1 MIISAPAAFSSDAF
15 ALSGII
21 GADALIIP
29 KKAPLVKVET
39 VFEQRIIASYL
50 YESSSPCAGF
60 LLHTLRIAFSAGF
73 WYDTDKFAGE
83 AALLFP
89 SGGKKHEAV
98 DFRRQRVRQR
108 TAGADSDSAGARG
121 LVRYTRQSPIPE
133 DVHALTCDAHDL
145 AALRAALASAQLQWD
160 AALDCICRDA
170 ASASVD
176 LSVLPAF
183 TNRLLVI
190 STDSVY
196 HPAYKRV
203 PQDET
208 GVYLHDGGYG
218 SSKRQMEEVFLDAA
232 AHSESPFAWTIFRPG
247 HIFGAGSQVG
257 CFPEHS
263 RQPDLIARMKRG
275 EPLRLVGGGKFLIHP
290 IYVDDL
296 CRVLLESIPVSTALN
311 EIFCI
316 GGPDIVSNA
325 AYYLLLGE
333 ILNVPVSIEEIPLA
347 GYLEAH
353 PQFSGHLCH
362 RAYSLEKLR
371 RTGIALPG
379 TPLRAGLQKQVEWL
393 LSLAR

>member
-1 MIISAPAAFSSDAF
+1 M
-15 ALSGII
+15 
-21 GADALIIP
+21 
-29 KKAPLVKVET
+29 
-39 VFEQRIIASYL
+39 
-50 YESSSPCAGF
+50 
-60 LLHTLRIAFSAGF
+60 
-73 WYDTDKFAGE
+73 
-83 AALLFP
+83 
-89 SGGKKHEAV
+89 
-98 DFRRQRVRQR
+98 
-108 TAGADSDSAGARG
+108 
-121 LVRYTRQSPIPE
+121 
-133 DVHALTCDAHDL
+133 
-145 AALRAALASAQLQWD
+145 
-160 AALDCICRDA
+160 
-170 ASASVD
+170 
-176 LSVLPAF
+176 SVLPAF

-190 STDSVY
+190 STYSVY

-203 PQDET
+203 PQDEI

-296 CRVLLESIPVSTALN
+296 CRVLLESIPVSTAFN

-333 ILNVPVSIEEIPLA
+333 ILNVPVTIEEIPLA

>member
-1 MIISAPAAFSSDAF
+1 MKLLI
-15 ALSGII
+15 LGGSGFVS
-21 GADALIIP
+21 GRLA
-29 KKAPLVKVET
+29 
-39 VFEQRIIASYL
+39 QIAT
-50 YESSSPCAGF
+50 AQG
-60 LLHTLRIAFSAGF
+60 
-73 WYDTDKFAGE
+73 
-83 AALLFP
+83 
-89 SGGKKHEAV
+89 HEV
-98 DFRRQRVRQR
+98 WCV
-108 TAGADSDSAGARG
+108 TRG
-121 LVRYTRQSPIPE
+121 NRPIPE
-133 DVHALTCDAHDL
+133 GVHALTCDAHDP

-170 ASASVD
+170 PSASVD

-275 EPLRLVGGGKFLIHP
+275 EPLRFVGGGKFLIHP

-296 CRVLLESIPVSTALN
+296 CRVLLESIPVSTAFN

-333 ILNVPVSIEEIPLA
+333 ILNVPVTIEEIPLA

-353 PQFSGHLCH
+353 PQFNGICAIARIRWKSCAARGLLCPAPPCAQGC
-362 RAYSLEKLR
+362 RSR
-371 RTGIALPG
+371 SNGSF
-379 TPLRAGLQKQVEWL
+379 PLRGKAPNRRM
-393 LSLAR
+393 SLAVLHGKLGKQTRA

>member
-1 MIISAPAAFSSDAF
+1 MKLLI
-15 ALSGII
+15 LGGSGFVS
-21 GADALIIP
+21 GRLA
-29 KKAPLVKVET
+29 
-39 VFEQRIIASYL
+39 QIAT
-50 YESSSPCAGF
+50 AQG
-60 LLHTLRIAFSAGF
+60 
-73 WYDTDKFAGE
+73 
-83 AALLFP
+83 
-89 SGGKKHEAV
+89 HEV
-98 DFRRQRVRQR
+98 WCV
-108 TAGADSDSAGARG
+108 TRG
-121 LVRYTRQSPIPE
+121 NRPIPE
-133 DVHALTCDAHDL
+133 GVHALTCDAHDP

-170 ASASVD
+170 PSASVD

-203 PQDET
+203 PQDEI

-296 CRVLLESIPVSTALN
+296 CRVLLESIPVSTAFN

-316 GGPDIVSNA
+316 GGPDIVSNV

-333 ILNVPVSIEEIPLA
+333 ILNVPVTIEEIPLA

-353 PQFSGHLCH
+353 PPIQRAFVPSRVFAGKAAPHGDCFARHPPARRAAEAGRMAPFSCAVKPRIGECL
-362 RAYSLEKLR
+362 LR
-371 RTGIALPG
+371 HSPIQA
-379 TPLRAGLQKQVEWL
+379 
-393 LSLAR
+393 

>member
-1 MIISAPAAFSSDAF
+1 MKLLI
-15 ALSGII
+15 LGGSGFVS
-21 GADALIIP
+21 GRLA
-29 KKAPLVKVET
+29 
-39 VFEQRIIASYL
+39 QIA
-50 YESSSPCAGF
+50 
-60 LLHTLRIAFSAGF
+60 IAQG
-73 WYDTDKFAGE
+73 
-83 AALLFP
+83 
-89 SGGKKHEAV
+89 HEV
-98 DFRRQRVRQR
+98 WCV
-108 TAGADSDSAGARG
+108 TRG
-121 LVRYTRQSPIPE
+121 NRPIPE
-133 DVHALTCDAHDL
+133 GVHALTCDAHDP
-145 AALRAALASAQLQWD
+145 AALRAALTSAQLQWD

-170 ASASVD
+170 SSASVD
-176 LSVLPAF
+176 LSVLSAF

-275 EPLRLVGGGKFLIHP
+275 EPLRFVGGGKFLIHP
-290 IYVDDL
+290 IYVDDM
-296 CRVLLESIPVSTALN
+296 CRVLLESIPVSTAFN

-333 ILNVPVSIEEIPLA
+333 ILNVPVAIEEIPLA

-362 RAYSLEKLR
+362 RVYSLEKLR

>member
-1 MIISAPAAFSSDAF
+1 MKLLI
-15 ALSGII
+15 LGGSGFVS
-21 GADALIIP
+21 GRLA
-29 KKAPLVKVET
+29 
-39 VFEQRIIASYL
+39 QIAT
-50 YESSSPCAGF
+50 AQG
-60 LLHTLRIAFSAGF
+60 
-73 WYDTDKFAGE
+73 
-83 AALLFP
+83 
-89 SGGKKHEAV
+89 HEV
-98 DFRRQRVRQR
+98 WCV
-108 TAGADSDSAGARG
+108 TRG
-121 LVRYTRQSPIPE
+121 NRPIPE
-133 DVHALTCDAHDL
+133 GVHALTCDAHDP

-296 CRVLLESIPVSTALN
+296 CRVLLESIPVSTAFN

-325 AYYLLLGE
+325 AYYILLGE

-379 TPLRAGLQKQVEWL
+379 TPPARRAAEAGRMAPFSCAVKPRIGECLLRHSPIQA
-393 LSLAR
+393 

>member
-1 MIISAPAAFSSDAF
+1 MKLLI
-15 ALSGII
+15 LGGSGFVS
-21 GADALIIP
+21 GRLA
-29 KKAPLVKVET
+29 
-39 VFEQRIIASYL
+39 QIA
-50 YESSSPCAGF
+50 
-60 LLHTLRIAFSAGF
+60 IAQG
-73 WYDTDKFAGE
+73 
-83 AALLFP
+83 
-89 SGGKKHEAV
+89 HEV
-98 DFRRQRVRQR
+98 WCV
-108 TAGADSDSAGARG
+108 TRG
-121 LVRYTRQSPIPE
+121 NRPIPE
-133 DVHALTCDAHDL
+133 DVHALTCDAHDP

-170 ASASVD
+170 PSASVD

-203 PQDET
+203 PQE
-208 GVYLHDGGYG
+208 
-218 SSKRQMEEVFLDAA
+218 MEEVFLDAA

-263 RQPDLIARMKRG
+263 RQPDLIAHMKRC

-296 CRVLLESIPVSTALN
+296 CRVLLESIPVSTAFN

-325 AYYLLLGE
+325 SYYLLLGE

>member
-1 MIISAPAAFSSDAF
+1 MKLLI
-15 ALSGII
+15 LGGSGFVS
-21 GADALIIP
+21 GRLA
-29 KKAPLVKVET
+29 
-39 VFEQRIIASYL
+39 QIA
-50 YESSSPCAGF
+50 
-60 LLHTLRIAFSAGF
+60 IAQG
-73 WYDTDKFAGE
+73 
-83 AALLFP
+83 
-89 SGGKKHEAV
+89 HEV
-98 DFRRQRVRQR
+98 WCV
-108 TAGADSDSAGARG
+108 TRG
-121 LVRYTRQSPIPE
+121 NRPIPE
-133 DVHALTCDAHDL
+133 DVHALTCDAHDP

-296 CRVLLESIPVSTALN
+296 CRILLESIPVSTAFN

-325 AYYLLLGE
+325 AYYILLGE
-333 ILNVPVSIEEIPLA
+333 ILNVPVTIEEIPLA

>member
-1 MIISAPAAFSSDAF
+1 MKLLI
-15 ALSGII
+15 LGGSGFVS
-21 GADALIIP
+21 GRLA
-29 KKAPLVKVET
+29 
-39 VFEQRIIASYL
+39 QIAT
-50 YESSSPCAGF
+50 AQG
-60 LLHTLRIAFSAGF
+60 
-73 WYDTDKFAGE
+73 
-83 AALLFP
+83 
-89 SGGKKHEAV
+89 HEV
-98 DFRRQRVRQR
+98 WCV
-108 TAGADSDSAGARG
+108 TRG
-121 LVRYTRQSPIPE
+121 NRPIPE
-133 DVHALTCDAHDL
+133 GVHALTCDAHDP

-232 AHSESPFAWTIFRPG
+232 AHSESPFAWTVFRPG

-296 CRVLLESIPVSTALN
+296 CRVLLESIPSPQPSTRFSASADRILFPMLP
-311 EIFCI
+311 ITFC
-316 GGPDIVSNA
+316 S
-325 AYYLLLGE
+325 
-333 ILNVPVSIEEIPLA
+333 
-347 GYLEAH
+347 
-353 PQFSGHLCH
+353 
-362 RAYSLEKLR
+362 EKF
-371 RTGIALPG
+371 
-379 TPLRAGLQKQVEWL
+379 
-393 LSLAR
+393 

>member
-1 MIISAPAAFSSDAF
+1 
-15 ALSGII
+15 
-21 GADALIIP
+21 
-29 KKAPLVKVET
+29 
-39 VFEQRIIASYL
+39 
-50 YESSSPCAGF
+50 
-60 LLHTLRIAFSAGF
+60 
-73 WYDTDKFAGE
+73 
-83 AALLFP
+83 
-89 SGGKKHEAV
+89 
-98 DFRRQRVRQR
+98 
-108 TAGADSDSAGARG
+108 
-121 LVRYTRQSPIPE
+121 
-133 DVHALTCDAHDL
+133 
-145 AALRAALASAQLQWD
+145 
-160 AALDCICRDA
+160 
-170 ASASVD
+170 
-176 LSVLPAF
+176 
-183 TNRLLVI
+183 
-190 STDSVY
+190 
-196 HPAYKRV
+196 
-203 PQDET
+203 
-208 GVYLHDGGYG
+208 
-218 SSKRQMEEVFLDAA
+218 MEEVFLDAA

-296 CRVLLESIPVSTALN
+296 CRVLLESIPVSTTFN

>member
-1 MIISAPAAFSSDAF
+1 MKLLI
-15 ALSGII
+15 LGGSGFVS
-21 GADALIIP
+21 GRLA
-29 KKAPLVKVET
+29 
-39 VFEQRIIASYL
+39 QIAT
-50 YESSSPCAGF
+50 AQG
-60 LLHTLRIAFSAGF
+60 
-73 WYDTDKFAGE
+73 
-83 AALLFP
+83 
-89 SGGKKHEAV
+89 HEV
-98 DFRRQRVRQR
+98 WCV
-108 TAGADSDSAGARG
+108 TRG
-121 LVRYTRQSPIPE
+121 NRPIPE
-133 DVHALTCDAHDL
+133 DVHALTCDAHDPL
-145 AALRAALASAQLQWD
+145 ALRAALASAQLQWD

-296 CRVLLESIPVSTALN
+296 CRVLLEIIPIFTTFN

-325 AYYLLLGE
+325 SYYILLGE
-333 ILNVPVSIEEIPLA
+333 ILNVPVTIEEIPLA

-371 RTGIALPG
+371 HTGIALPG

>member
-1 MIISAPAAFSSDAF
+1 MIISAPAAFSSDTF

-60 LLHTLRIAFSAGF
+60 LLRTLRIAFSAGF
-73 WYDTDKFAGE
+73 WYDTDKFTGE
-83 AALLFP
+83 ARCFSRQEARNMKLLILGG
-89 SGGKKHEAV
+89 SGFVSGRLAQIATAQGHEV
-98 DFRRQRVRQR
+98 WCV
-108 TAGADSDSAGARG
+108 TRG
-121 LVRYTRQSPIPE
+121 NRPIPE
-133 DVHALTCDAHDL
+133 GVHALMCDAHDP

-263 RQPDLIARMKRG
+263 RQPDLIARMNRG

-296 CRVLLESIPVSTALN
+296 CRVLLESIPVSTAFN

-333 ILNVPVSIEEIPLA
+333 ILNVPVTIEEIPLA

-353 PQFSGHLCH
+353 PLFSGHLCH

>member
-1 MIISAPAAFSSDAF
+1 MKLLI
-15 ALSGII
+15 LGGSGFVS
-21 GADALIIP
+21 GRLA
-29 KKAPLVKVET
+29 
-39 VFEQRIIASYL
+39 QIA
-50 YESSSPCAGF
+50 
-60 LLHTLRIAFSAGF
+60 IAQG
-73 WYDTDKFAGE
+73 
-83 AALLFP
+83 
-89 SGGKKHEAV
+89 HEV
-98 DFRRQRVRQR
+98 WCV
-108 TAGADSDSAGARG
+108 TRG
-121 LVRYTRQSPIPE
+121 NRPVPE
-133 DVHALTCDAHDL
+133 DVHALTCDAHDP

-170 ASASVD
+170 PSASVD

-275 EPLRLVGGGKFLIHP
+275 EPLRLVGGDKFLIHP

-296 CRVLLESIPVSTALN
+296 CRVLLESIPVSTAFN

-333 ILNVPVSIEEIPLA
+333 ILNVPVTIEL
-347 GYLEAH
+347 
-353 PQFSGHLCH
+353 
-362 RAYSLEKLR
+362 
-371 RTGIALPG
+371 
-379 TPLRAGLQKQVEWL
+379 
-393 LSLAR
+393 

>member
-1 MIISAPAAFSSDAF
+1 MKLLI
-15 ALSGII
+15 LGGSGFVS
-21 GADALIIP
+21 GRLA
-29 KKAPLVKVET
+29 
-39 VFEQRIIASYL
+39 QIA
-50 YESSSPCAGF
+50 
-60 LLHTLRIAFSAGF
+60 IAQG
-73 WYDTDKFAGE
+73 
-83 AALLFP
+83 
-89 SGGKKHEAV
+89 HEV
-98 DFRRQRVRQR
+98 WCV
-108 TAGADSDSAGARG
+108 TRG
-121 LVRYTRQSPIPE
+121 NRPIPE
-133 DVHALTCDAHDL
+133 GVHALTCDAHDP
-145 AALRAALASAQLQWD
+145 AALCAALASAQLQWD
-160 AALDCICRDA
+160 AALDCICCDA
-170 ASASVD
+170 PSASVD

-296 CRVLLESIPVSTALN
+296 CRVLLESIPVSTAFN

-325 AYYLLLGE
+325 AY
-333 ILNVPVSIEEIPLA
+333 
-347 GYLEAH
+347 
-353 PQFSGHLCH
+353 
-362 RAYSLEKLR
+362 
-371 RTGIALPG
+371 
-379 TPLRAGLQKQVEWL
+379 
-393 LSLAR
+393 